1 MSCRWKASREYMVE
15 PFASDVTALLG
26 ADPGDWVVTSSYR
39 SLDEQKKLHDI
50 YLAGGPKA
58 TAPGNS
64 AHNYGLAVD
73 VTLVKDG
80 KDDWDYTDEDWQ
92 RMVDA
97 VQASPH
103 LHSLGPSI
111 GDWDHIEAT
120 HWRNHIPVPTN
131 Y

>member
-1 MSCRWKASREYMVE
+1 MAITWRVDRGQLVE
-15 PFASDVTALLG
+15 PFASDVDKLLG
-26 ADPGDWVVTSSYR
+26 ADSASWYVTSGYR
-39 SLDEQKKLHDI
+39 SLDEQKRLHDLF
-50 YLAGGPKA
+50 LAGGPKA

-73 VTLVKDG
+73 VTLVKNG
-80 KDDWDYTDEDWQ
+80 KDDWDYTDADWQ
-92 RMVDA
+92 RMVAA

-103 LHSLGPSI
+103 LHSLGPAI

-120 HWRNHIPVPTN
+120 VWRNKIPLPTN